1 MIVELNIEQ
10 VEEFKFLF
18 NFNKRHTD
26 IQKNT
31 LVNS

>member
-18 NFNKRHTD
+18 NFNKKTYRYSEEYFS
-26 IQKNT
+26 K
-31 LVNS
+31 